1 MRRACIAGL
10 CVLLAAGCERV
21 SGRPATTA
29 DTLNT
34 AAAASGAEAF
44 FRGGM
49 VRLDAT
55 RGGLRRQLG
64 APDSAVVTAVK
75 NRHDP
80 AVTDSIAVVHY
91 PGLAVEL
98 YLATLGD
105 AELTSSIRLTDNRY
119 IVATAPVRIGM
130 PASDLESILGTP
142 TETDGSVQIYLC
154 DTCTELGNDQ
164 LLVDTTG
171 GRVSAITLQYSID

>member
-1 MRRACIAGL
+1 MLCI
-10 CVLLAAGCERV
+10 VLAAGCDRF
-21 SGRPATTA
+21 GARPAGTAA

-34 AAAASGAEAF
+34 AGAASGAESF
-44 FRGGM
+44 FRAGM
-49 VRLDAT
+49 VKLDAT
-55 RGGLRRQLG
+55 RAGLRAQLG

-80 AVTDSIAVVHY
+80 AVTDSIAVIHY

-98 YLATLGD
+98 YLATLSD
-105 AELTSSIRLTDNRY
+105 AELTSSIRLMDNRY
-119 IVATAPVRIGM
+119 IEATAPVRIGM
-130 PASDLESILGTP
+130 AASDLADVLGTP
-142 TETDGSVQIYLC
+142 TETDGAVQIYLC